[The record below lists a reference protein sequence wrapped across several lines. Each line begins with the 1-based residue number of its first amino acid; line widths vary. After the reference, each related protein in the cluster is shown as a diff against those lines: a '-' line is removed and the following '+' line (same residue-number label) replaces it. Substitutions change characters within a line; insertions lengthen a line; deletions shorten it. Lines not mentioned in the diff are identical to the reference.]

1 MPTLPRHTRLAIAA
15 VASAA
20 LWVLSGATFEAAK
33 IKVTVQHHQ
42 TFPFATMRTW
52 NWSPDGPGKVM
63 LATTAEA
70 DPERWRQ
77 KLEPVLLPLIERE
90 LTARGLTKAA
100 ENPDLLVNYFALV
113 SVGQSSQYIGQFIPS
128 TPEWGVP
135 IVMGATQSLRAY
147 PVGTVLID
155 MVAPSKEAVVWRGAA
170 QAEID
175 LERKPEER
183 RVRLEK
189 AVHDMLVQ
197 FPPKDK
203 KK

>member
-1 MPTLPRHTRLAIAA
+1 M
-15 VASAA
+15 
-20 LWVLSGATFEAAK
+20 
-33 IKVTVQHHQ
+33 
-42 TFPFATMRTW
+42 
-52 NWSPDGPGKVM
+52 
-63 LATTAEA
+63 
-70 DPERWRQ
+70 
-77 KLEPVLLPLIERE
+77 LLPLIERE
-90 LTARGLTKAA
+90 LTARGLTKTA